1 MSVNGVNERM
11 YERRHRVESTFGL
24 PRKKGAWNW
33 NLFGGGLMVI
43 TAQVSERDRM
53 RIEAKKSCIV
63 DNA

>member
-11 YERRHRVESTFGL
+11 YERRRKVESTFGL

-33 NLFGGGLMVI
+33 NLLAGLMVI
-43 TAQVSERDRM
+43 TAQVSERDTM
-53 RIEAKKSCIV
+53 RREVKKSCIV